1 MASRLQN
8 ASSKAWTYVHT
19 HTQMDNP
26 TTMLPDGRSSVKFSL
41 LRAYVTKTTEGR
53 LPSVLILLKYSYT
66 LHWPKCQAHEPIHRA
81 TVTKFQSVSMP
92 AGFRGHLVGK
102 TLEKRLP
109 LWYRLNTLRW
119 LCNDHTDIFVN
130 QKVDFYFNNMIN
142 LRPLTPHIRPCY
154 THKMARSYHGHRY
167 CDNFTLGIANIVNC
181 TVAVQVTFSALTLL
195 VGRQEWHPT
204 CKKLSGGVLAW
215 LSVWS
220 EVQTCIW
227 PSWCHCHSLFLA
239 SVKSGLVLP
248 FWYRLTWEVT
258 EKGR

>member
-41 LRAYVTKTTEGR
+41 LRAYVTKTTEGW
-53 LPSVLILLKYSYT
+53 LPSVLISLKHSYT

-81 TVTKFQSVSMP
+81 TVTKFRSVSMP

-154 THKMARSYHGHRY
+154 THKMARSYDGHRY
-167 CDNFTLGIANIVNC
+167 CDVTSLYALQIWSTALWPSRLPSVLWRCWLG
-181 TVAVQVTFSALTLL
+181 
-195 VGRQEWHPT
+195 GRNGIRPVKNWVVWYWHGY
-204 CKKLSGGVLAW
+204 LSGARCRLA
-215 LSVWS
+215 
-220 EVQTCIW
+220 
-227 PSWCHCHSLFLA
+227 
-239 SVKSGLVLP
+239 
-248 FWYRLTWEVT
+248 YR
-258 EKGR
+258 